1 MWEGHQFS
9 KVTSLGLQITS
20 WRSSTDEPVSLRIDT
35 FAITDFYSLIP
46 PYYTDIHFVK
56 FTILVRWIC
65 IYLLFGVW
73 YFINSGRL
81 LLGLTWLE
89 KKKKLMSIS
98 HELILVKIEITGFT
112 KIQGGCTM
120 YDKRY
125 QYFPTSVADCLY
137 NLEQCF
143 KLWTTHQLG
152 IYSYNYLNLS
162 LLEKSPVNI
171 YTSIYTFVWKF

>member
-1 MWEGHQFS
+1 MINLSLNACCLFQEWANKPMWEGHRFS
-9 KVTSLGLQITS
+9 KVMSLGLQITS
-20 WRSSTDEPVSLRIDT
+20 WRSSKDEPVSLRIDT

-89 KKKKLMSIS
+89 KKKKIDEHKSWTYS
-98 HELILVKIEITGFT
+98 SKNWKNGVHKNTGR
-112 KIQGGCTM
+112 M
-120 YDKRY
+120 YDVWQWDFKVPV
-125 QYFPTSVADCLY
+125 FPYISSRLFVQFRTMFQIM
-137 NLEQCF
+137 N
-143 KLWTTHQLG
+143 
-152 IYSYNYLNLS
+152 
-162 LLEKSPVNI
+162 
-171 YTSIYTFVWKF
+171 YTSARYLLL

>member
-1 MWEGHQFS
+1 MS
-9 KVTSLGLQITS
+9 SGLQITS
-20 WRSSTDEPVSLRIDT
+20 WRSSKDEPVSLRIDT
-35 FAITDFYSLIP
+35 FAITDLYSLIP

-98 HELILVKIEITGFT
+98 HELILVKIEKNGVHKNTGR
-112 KIQGGCTM
+112 M
-120 YDKRY
+120 YDVWQWERY

-171 YTSIYTFVWKF
+171 YTSIYTFVWKI